1 MVVFNYMRD
10 AFTIKGKKIKYME
23 TNWVITELY
32 YVPNNPNLYVE
43 LYDGKSRMNV
53 ELESIKDLIIKD

>member
-1 MVVFNYMRD
+1 MRD
-10 AFTIKGKKIKYME
+10 AFIIKGKEINYMG

-53 ELESIKDLIIKD
+53 ELKSVKDLIIKD

>member
-1 MVVFNYMRD
+1 LVVFNYMRD
-10 AFTIKGKKIKYME
+10 AFVIKSKEINYMG

>member
-10 AFTIKGKKIKYME
+10 AFIIKGKEINYMG

-53 ELESIKDLIIKD
+53 ELKSVKDLIIKD

>member
-1 MVVFNYMRD
+1 MRD
-10 AFTIKGKKIKYME
+10 AFIIKGKEINYME
-23 TNWVITELY
+23 AKWVITELY

-53 ELESIKDLIIKD
+53 ILDSIKHLIIKE

>member
-1 MVVFNYMRD
+1 MRD
-10 AFTIKGKKIKYME
+10 AFIIKGKEINYME
-23 TNWVITELY
+23 PNWVITELY

-53 ELESIKDLIIKD
+53 ILDSIKHLIIKE

>member
-1 MVVFNYMRD
+1 MRD
-10 AFTIKGKKIKYME
+10 AFVIKSKKINYMG

>member
-1 MVVFNYMRD
+1 VVFNYMRD
-10 AFTIKGKKIKYME
+10 AFIIKGKEINYMD

-53 ELESIKDLIIKD
+53 ILDSIKDLIIRE

>member
-1 MVVFNYMRD
+1 MRD

-32 YVPNNPNLYVE
+32 YIPNNSNLYVE
-43 LYDGKSRMNV
+43 LYDGISRMNV
-53 ELESIKDLIIKD
+53 VLESVKHLIIKE

>member
-1 MVVFNYMRD
+1 M
-10 AFTIKGKKIKYME
+10 G

-32 YVPNNPNLYVE
+32 YVPNNSNLYVE

-53 ELESIKDLIIKD
+53 ILESIKNLIIKE

>member
-1 MVVFNYMRD
+1 MRD
-10 AFTIKGKKIKYME
+10 AFIIKGKEINYMG

-32 YVPNNPNLYVE
+32 YVPNNSNLYVE

-53 ELESIKDLIIKD
+53 ELKSVKDLIIKD